1 MMTPDITEDQIVLLC
16 LAIITFTVCYKVV
29 NWLLLY
35 FPEQRARALLADF
48 GRSDSDLR
56 GELIRAGVATP
67 DGKPIPRAGAVRGW
81 NRVRPQHLREMAY
94 GLADEAYLQY
104 GRRDKSQA
112 NDLITRKF
120 LRDQL
125 SQFDSLRAR
134 DRSSVID
141 LALTLSYVPTS
152 EWCEMEEV
160 ESTRA
165 YRSLVH
171 FSKSAHC

>member
-1 MMTPDITEDQIVLLC
+1 MMTPDITEDQLILLC
-16 LAIITFTVCYKVV
+16 LSVIFFTVCYKVV

-35 FPEQRARALLADF
+35 FPEQRARALLSDF
-48 GRSDSDLR
+48 GRSGSDLR
-56 GELIRAGVATP
+56 DELVGAGVAAPDGSPIRRAGV
-67 DGKPIPRAGAVRGW
+67 VRGW
-81 NRVRPQHLREMAY
+81 NRVRPQHLRHMAF
-94 GLADEAYLQY
+94 GLADEAYLQF

-120 LRDQL
+120 MRDHL

-134 DRSSVID
+134 DASIVID
-141 LALTLSYVPTS
+141 IALTLSYVPTA

-165 YRSLVH
+165 YRGLVPW
-171 FSKSAHC
+171 SKHTSC